1 MNDHSYTNDAPRGG
15 AAAGIPVAG
24 FIVGA
29 LVGAGV
35 ALLLAPG
42 PGEETRRKLGETARR
57 LGSAAGDAV
66 KRGREE
72 RSKGSDGDQGHE
84 PFRTGGRQVREP
96 LSGGRTPQS
105 T

>member
-1 MNDHSYTNDAPRGG
+1 MNDHSYMNDAPRGG
-15 AAAGIPVAG
+15 TAAGIPVAG

-42 PGEETRRKLGETARR
+42 PGEQTRRKLGETTRR
-57 LGSAAGDAV
+57 LGSAAADAV

-72 RSKGSDGDQGHE
+72 IAKHSDGDHGHDS
-84 PFRTGGRQVREP
+84 FRMGGRQVREP
-96 LSGGRTPQS
+96 LSGGRTPQA

>member
-1 MNDHSYTNDAPRGG
+1 MNDRSYMNDAPRSG
-15 AAAGIPVAG
+15 AAGGIPVAG

-42 PGEETRRKLGETARR
+42 PGEDTRRKLGETARR
-57 LGSAAGDAV
+57 LGSAANDAV

-72 RSKGSDGDQGHE
+72 LSRRSDGEQAGE
-84 PFRTGGRQVREP
+84 SFRPGSRREREP
-96 LSGGRTPQS
+96 LGGGRTPQA